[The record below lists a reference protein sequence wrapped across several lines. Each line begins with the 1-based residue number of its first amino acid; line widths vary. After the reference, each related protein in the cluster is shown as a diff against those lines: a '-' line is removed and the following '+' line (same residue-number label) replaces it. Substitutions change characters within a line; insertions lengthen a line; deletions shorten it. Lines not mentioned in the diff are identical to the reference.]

1 MLGGAEQVFANALLS
16 AGQTRNIAP
25 LGAEPS
31 TPCCTPGAL
40 MSGSR
45 FEAIEDLPVNV
56 AVLDATGTITGVNER
71 WKQFGRSNGFSAPN
85 FGIGLNYLEVCERAF
100 GTASKL
106 VRNLKALLSGDLS
119 ALTHAYPCHSP
130 TERRWF
136 ILIGLPLATGRPTD
150 AAILHIN
157 VSEMIVGYDPVDRSA
172 QDAEPLAL
180 GPDQGGALLTP
191 ELLTATLER
200 SLEKVLSSVLAPG
213 ASQTDDEAYER
224 VQRLLSKRQMQ
235 VLALIGEGKSNLE
248 IAETLSTSPNTV
260 KLHVSGILKR
270 LQLSSRTQAAL
281 LAAKLAR
288 KLPGPSR

>member
-1 MLGGAEQVFANALLS
+1 
-16 AGQTRNIAP
+16 
-25 LGAEPS
+25 
-31 TPCCTPGAL
+31 

-45 FEAIEDLPVNV
+45 FEAIENLPVNV
-56 AVLDATGTITGVNER
+56 AVLNAGGAIIGVNER

-100 GTASKL
+100 GATSKL
-106 VRNLKALLSGDLS
+106 VRNLTALLSGDLA
-119 ALTHAYPCHSP
+119 ALAHAYPCHSP

-136 ILIGLPLATGRPTD
+136 ILIGLPLATDRPTG

-157 VSEMIVGYDPVDRSA
+157 VSEMIAGYDPADRSM

-180 GPDQGGALLTP
+180 GPDRGGALLTP

-200 SLEKVLSSVLAPG
+200 SLEKVLSSVLARSAEQITAGPTG
-213 ASQTDDEAYER
+213 PSQTDDETYER

-235 VLALIGEGKSNLE
+235 VLALIGEGKTNLE
-248 IAETLSTSPNTV
+248 IAEALSTSPNTI

-270 LQLSSRTQAAL
+270 LQLSSRTHVAL
-281 LAAKLAR
+281 LAVKLTR
-288 KLPGPSR
+288 KLP

>member
-1 MLGGAEQVFANALLS
+1 
-16 AGQTRNIAP
+16 
-25 LGAEPS
+25 
-31 TPCCTPGAL
+31 

-45 FEAIEDLPVNV
+45 FEAIENLPVNV
-56 AVLDATGTITGVNER
+56 AVLDATGTITGVNDR

-85 FGIGLNYLEVCERAF
+85 FGIGLNYLDVCERAF
-100 GTASKL
+100 GATSKL
-106 VRNLKALLSGDLS
+106 VRNLKGLLSGDLS

-136 ILIGLPLATGRPTD
+136 ILIGLPLAMGRPTG

-157 VSEMIVGYDPVDRSA
+157 VSEMIAGYDPADRSV

-180 GPDQGGALLTP
+180 GPEQGGVVLTP
-191 ELLTATLER
+191 EVLTATLER
-200 SLEKVLSSVLAPG
+200 SLEKVLSSVLARRAEPITAG
-213 ASQTDDEAYER
+213 APTSQTDDEVYER

-260 KLHVSGILKR
+260 KLHVSSILKR

-281 LAAKLAR
+281 LAAKLAQ

>member
-1 MLGGAEQVFANALLS
+1 
-16 AGQTRNIAP
+16 
-25 LGAEPS
+25 
-31 TPCCTPGAL
+31 

-100 GTASKL
+100 GPTSKL
-106 VRNLKALLSGDLS
+106 VRNLNALLSGDLA

-157 VSEMIVGYDPVDRSA
+157 ISEMIAGYDPADRSA
-172 QDAEPLAL
+172 HDAEPLAL
-180 GPDQGGALLTP
+180 GPEQGGVVLTP
-191 ELLTATLER
+191 DVLTVTLER
-200 SLEKVLSSVLAPG
+200 SLEKVLSSVLTRNTEQITAGAPG
-213 ASQTDDEAYER
+213 ASQTGDELYER
-224 VQRLLSKRQMQ
+224 VQRLLSRRQMQ
-235 VLALIGEGKSNLE
+235 VLALVGEGKTNLE

-260 KLHVSGILKR
+260 KLHVSSILKR

-281 LAAKLAR
+281 LAAKLGQ